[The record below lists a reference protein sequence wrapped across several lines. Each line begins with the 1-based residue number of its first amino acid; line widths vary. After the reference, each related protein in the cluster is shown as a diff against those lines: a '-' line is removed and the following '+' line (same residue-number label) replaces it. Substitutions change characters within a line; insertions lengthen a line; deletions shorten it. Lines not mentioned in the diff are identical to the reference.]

1 METDYQIARHRIIVI
16 QSLCTPYKETGYEL
30 FHDILQ
36 YKNFYR
42 NDSFAEFYSVNSRN
56 DFLQKINEI
65 LNSVNKGETITL
77 HFETHGEEKG
87 VGLNSKEIVSWED
100 CDNAV
105 RPINEKISN
114 LLIVVMAMCK
124 GGALLSHIDPE
135 RRCPYLAFVGSFKNV
150 LEDEVRESFTAF
162 YSDYF
167 SPLDIHKS
175 MIALNRYYTSA
186 HKKSPFGCFSAE
198 FIFDK
203 TFDTDR
209 DSKYFHSLI
218 ELNCFRKYGDC
229 SNEHLEIVKKEV
241 KGLFDFA
248 KQKRDYFLFRDV
260 YKE

>member
-87 VGLNSKEIVSWED
+87 VVLNSKEIVSWED
-100 CDNAV
+100 FD
-105 RPINEKISN
+105 
-114 LLIVVMAMCK
+114 
-124 GGALLSHIDPE
+124 